1 MSEGE
6 EDCPKKKAR
15 LDAGGAEP
23 VASSNATQPA
33 SPHQSPGEAYYL
45 ANFKFILKYVLRES
59 PDGHVIVPSEVATVG
74 QFLML
79 PG

>member
-1 MSEGE
+1 MSAE
-6 EDCPKKKAR
+6 EEECPSKKAR
-15 LDAGGAEP
+15 LDAEP
-23 VASSNATQPA
+23 VASSHATQP
-33 SPHQSPGEAYYL
+33 SPQQSPGEAYYL

>member
-1 MSEGE
+1 MSEEG
-6 EDCPKKKAR
+6 EDCPNKKAR

-23 VASSNATQPA
+23 VASSHATQP
-33 SPHQSPGEAYYL
+33 SPHPSPGEAYYL
-45 ANFKFILKYVLRES
+45 ANFKFILNYVLRES

>member
-6 EDCPKKKAR
+6 EECPNKKAR
-15 LDAGGAEP
+15 LNAGDAEP
-23 VASSNATQPA
+23 IASSHATQP
-33 SPHQSPGEAYYL
+33 SPHQSPGEAHYL
-45 ANFKFILKYVLRES
+45 ANFKFVLKYELRES
-59 PDGHVIVPSEVATVG
+59 PDGHVIVLSEVATVG

>member
-1 MSEGE
+1 MSKREG
-6 EDCPKKKAR
+6 CSKKRAR
-15 LDAGGAEP
+15 LDAGDVQSEL
-23 VASSNATQPA
+23 ASTTTPS
-33 SPHQSPGEAYYL
+33 SPFQLPGEAYYL